1 MEAVERQRHEH
12 GAEAVNGGE
21 GPPQK
26 AGAVLVVAEVDYEH
40 MVDGLDDHPGHR
52 GDDEDPE
59 QVEEV
64 QLDIAAA
71 GLVQTEGAVLG
82 LLARLHEAQPPLQLA
97 LVGQ

>member
-1 MEAVERQRHEH
+1 M
-12 GAEAVNGGE
+12 GE
-21 GPPQK
+21 KGPHRRP
-26 AGAVLVVAEVDYEH
+26 ARVLVVAEVDYEH

-82 LLARLHEAQPPLQLA
+82 LLARLHESQPPLQLA